1 MADKTEGLEH
11 VYGADNVLA
20 TRDAY
25 QNWAARYD
33 AENIANGYRVP
44 WMGAAFAA
52 RHLDPGAGPILDAG
66 CGTGLLGEALS
77 HLGYRDLV
85 GADLS
90 PEMLKCAETLG
101 VYGRLFEQDLGTTI
115 AAPDNAFAAVTCF
128 GSLGPGHAPP
138 DCLDEF
144 IRVTRP
150 GGHVVFNVRADTYVE
165 QGFKTKIDAL
175 TDAGVWRPVDRSD
188 EFRAFLLAEP
198 ALTVIVLV
206 FEIS

>member
-1 MADKTEGLEH
+1 MADKSEGLEH

-25 QNWAARYD
+25 QNWAASYD

-44 WMGAAFAA
+44 WMGAGFVA
-52 RHLDPGAGPILDAG
+52 RHVPTDAGPVLDAG
-66 CGTGLLGEALS
+66 CGTGLVGEALS
-77 HLGYRDLV
+77 HMGFGDIV

-90 PEMLKCAETLG
+90 PEMLKTAETLG
-101 VYGRLFEQDLGTTI
+101 VYRRLFEQDLGTTI

-165 QGFKTKIDAL
+165 QGLKARIDAL
-175 TDAGVWRPVDRSD
+175 TDARAWRPVDRSG

-198 ALTVIVLV
+198 GLMVMIFV
-206 FEIS
+206 FQIP

>member
-77 HLGYRDLV
+77 HLDT
-85 GADLS
+85 ATLS
-90 PEMLKCAETLG
+90 GLIC
-101 VYGRLFEQDLGTTI
+101 
-115 AAPDNAFAAVTCF
+115 
-128 GSLGPGHAPP
+128 
-138 DCLDEF
+138 
-144 IRVTRP
+144 RP
-150 GGHVVFNVRADTYVE
+150 RC
-165 QGFKTKIDAL
+165 
-175 TDAGVWRPVDRSD
+175 
-188 EFRAFLLAEP
+188 
-198 ALTVIVLV
+198 
-206 FEIS
+206 